1 MTAHSSPL
9 NSPTLLSCDSPLLTS
24 ANPDRKDL
32 TRKDSCVD
40 FKMGKENVF
49 TGKMETV
56 AEAGVT
62 NTSVNRR
69 FESVMVAK
77 VSKFCAK
84 K

>member
-1 MTAHSSPL
+1 
-9 NSPTLLSCDSPLLTS
+9 
-24 ANPDRKDL
+24 
-32 TRKDSCVD
+32 
-40 FKMGKENVF
+40 MGKENVF